1 MNHDDDVPT
10 SVDFHNPE
18 HALEWTRTTPL
29 KRPWRPRFFAA
40 FAGALAPLPSPRV
53 LELGSGPGH
62 LAHAVLSRIV
72 TRSYV
77 ALDFSAAMHALARDH
92 LGPLADRVTFVQR
105 DFRDP
110 AWTAELGTFDAV
122 LTLQAA
128 HETRHKRHVAP
139 LLAQARSVLVP
150 GGLML
155 YCDSY
160 ASATSKPNLMLPRDE
175 QPRAL
180 EQAGFSTV
188 RCVHDEGGMAL
199 YAATA

>member
-1 MNHDDDVPT
+1 MKHADDVPT
-10 SVDFHNPE
+10 AVDFHDPE

-29 KRPWRPRFFAA
+29 ERPWRPRFFAA
-40 FAGALAPLPSPRV
+40 FADALAPVASPRI

-62 LAHAVLSRIV
+62 LAHAVLSRIA

-77 ALDFSAAMHALARDH
+77 ALDFSAAMHALAREH
-92 LGPLADRVTFVQR
+92 LGALADRVTFVQR

-110 AWTAELGTFDAV
+110 AWTADLGAFDAV

-150 GGLML
+150 GGRML

-160 ASATSKPNLMLPRDE
+160 ESATSKPQLFLPRDE

-180 EQAGFSTV
+180 EQAGFSAV
-188 RCVHDEGGMAL
+188 QCLHDESGMAL